1 MLIYSLYL
9 TTFYQFLDDLLGI
22 ATSTCLLGD
31 WTGDNSNYMCTVVTY
46 CH

>member
-1 MLIYSLYL
+1 MSIYSLYM

-31 WTGDNSNYMCTVVTY
+31 
-46 CH
+46 